1 MVKTRLTKWGL
12 HKKLQL
18 PEMRTA
24 LQILGPDRSQ
34 WPSPAPQ
41 FRIHGRVVDLD
52 TILRSYGRKG
62 IREPFEWI
70 RLTSDSD
77 YERSSN
83 VELISDSTPADSE
96 RELDEIGQLFE
107 LSTPATPKASAPT
120 VSACVTRDWR
130 CYPGVPSIV
139 AQELRDP
146 DIYLHSTT
154 AIRHV
159 QAYCLSYMTSARSQF
174 HNEPEIHH
182 LTSHA
187 RFLDRMDEGIVLF
200 GREQMGMAFATFDK
214 GFELLKEMFM
224 DIHPMAVATYLL
236 LLCKLTVHKITPVLV
251 ELLRHTHELARALK
265 AVPHSLA
272 ELFRTISKCTD
283 ILELPLLCI
292 RAASDVLEAK
302 ATTDWKTLYVRE
314 RQCDALYH
322 AQVYGELATK
332 RAQLLKFQEARYG
345 PCARNVLW
353 TSLNVADDHL
363 IHGQLDEAQ
372 ARFARVVHQSDQ
384 HSGYHRAKS
393 RVVALEGLAKV
404 SFLKASK
411 QVNTYS
417 TSTGLPL
424 IDSTLLLQQALEFIS
439 EALQLAQVWFEN
451 GGRRIGRLRDFED
464 SIRATLASL

>member
-236 LLCKLTVHKITPVLV
+236 LLCKLTVPQDHTRARRITPP
-251 ELLRHTHELARALK
+251 HARASTCLESCSALPGGTLSHNLK
-265 AVPHSLA
+265 VYRHPRTTLA
-272 ELFRTISKCTD
+272 LHTRRLRRSRGQGHDRLEDLIRKRTPMRCPLPRSGVRRISNETSPTLEISGSPIWPVCAKRPLD
-283 ILELPLLCI
+283 I
-292 RAASDVLEAK
+292 
-302 ATTDWKTLYVRE
+302 TE
-314 RQCDALYH
+314 R
-322 AQVYGELATK
+322 
-332 RAQLLKFQEARYG
+332 
-345 PCARNVLW
+345 
-353 TSLNVADDHL
+353 
-363 IHGQLDEAQ
+363 
-372 ARFARVVHQSDQ
+372 
-384 HSGYHRAKS
+384 S
-393 RVVALEGLAKV
+393 RRPPDSRPAGR
-404 SFLKASK
+404 
-411 QVNTYS
+411 S
-417 TSTGLPL
+417 TSTLRP
-424 IDSTLLLQQALEFIS
+424 SSASVRPALRLSPGQKSRCCSRGPS
-439 EALQLAQVWFEN
+439 EGIV
-451 GGRRIGRLRDFED
+451 
-464 SIRATLASL
+464 S